1 VLMQQSDG
9 TFAQATETAVEETPI
24 GIAAIDANCDGKDDL
39 VVANFKSST
48 VSVLVRNP
56 ANNGFTIPQTL
67 RGSQVGQ
74 SPIALA
80 VADFNRDGVSDLVVT
95 NTVAPGSAANVHV
108 LRGSCS
114 SPFFAPVTALGGQVH
129 VGSLASAVVARD
141 FTGDQIVD
149 LAVVSQAPENNVQIL
164 RGVGD
169 GTLRPAGADS
179 VSRMPIALA
188 AGDFDSDGRY
198 DAVSANS
205 DPSANN
211 VSVLSNCVR
220 DPGCDPFGRPG
231 PPGTAALRGDGNGD
245 GVRSAADLVAVGSEV
260 EDGDGDRVEDI
271 GQGDIEA
278 SPGADANGDGLV
290 NAQDRPAV
298 AHRIFDGV

>member
-1 VLMQQSDG
+1 
-9 TFAQATETAVEETPI
+9 
-24 GIAAIDANCDGKDDL
+24 
-39 VVANFKSST
+39 
-48 VSVLVRNP
+48 
-56 ANNGFTIPQTL
+56 
-67 RGSQVGQ
+67 
-74 SPIALA
+74 
-80 VADFNRDGVSDLVVT
+80 VADFDRDGVSDLVVT
-95 NTVAPGSAANVHV
+95 NTVAPGSTANVHV
-108 LRGSCS
+108 FHGSCT

-149 LAVVSQAPENNVQIL
+149 VAVVSQTDNNVQIL

-169 GTLRPAGADS
+169 GTLRPAGSDS
-179 VSRMPIALA
+179 VSRMPVALA

-220 DPGCDPFGRPG
+220 DVGCDPFGRPG

-245 GVRSAADLVAVGSEV
+245 GIRSAADLVAVGLEV
-260 EDGDGDRVEDI
+260 ADGDGDRVEDI
-271 GQGDIEA
+271 GHGDIET

-290 NAQDRPAV
+290 NAQDRLAV
-298 AHRIFDGV
+298 AHRIFGGA